1 MPVIRAVLFSSG
13 FHILAIICLVWLA
26 PLLAPK
32 PPPET
37 IQVELYPEGRIL
49 EALLPAEKKR
59 QVVRQALVPEKL
71 KVKDDETLAK
81 LLSAEKQRV
90 REQTQASETGMTANR
105 ANTATS
111 PNQEKPDQAVNEKP
125 KRAEKSTERDPDGYK
140 PVDITDDLRQMNQL
154 EGMSTIG
161 DRLDVKV
168 GSFTALNTDRHLFY
182 SFYSRMEELIRYR
195 WETRVMQAME
205 TLNPALAP
213 RGTTSWET
221 QVEFLLDKHGNV
233 QKAKIM
239 KLSGMPSFDLT
250 GPAAFKDARVIPNPP
265 PEMIQEDG
273 FIHINIAFTVNY
285 NPKWFARGEQN

>member
-13 FHILAIICLVWLA
+13 FHILALLLVVWLA
-26 PLLAPK
+26 PFFAPK
-32 PPPET
+32 APPET

-49 EALLPAEKKR
+49 EALTPEKDRR

-71 KVKDDETLAK
+71 KAPEDETLAK
-81 LLSAEKQRV
+81 LLSQQKQRV
-90 REQTQASETGMTANR
+90 HKETQAPKSGMTANR
-105 ANTATS
+105 DNTPGMNDTQPVKPVS
-111 PNQEKPDQAVNEKP
+111 PKAKNE
-125 KRAEKSTERDPDGYK
+125 ASQERDPDGYK
-140 PVDITDDLRQMNQL
+140 PVDITDDLQEMNRL
-154 EGMSTIG
+154 EGMSTVG

-182 SFYSRMEELIRYR
+182 SFYSRMEELVRFR

-205 TLNPALAP
+205 ALNPAIAP
-213 RGTTSWET
+213 RGTSAWET
-221 QVEFLLDKHGNV
+221 QVEFLLDKQGYV

-250 GPAAFKDARVIPNPP
+250 GVAAFKDARVIPNPP

-273 FIHINIAFTVNY
+273 FIHLTISFTVNY
-285 NPKWFARGEQN
+285 NPKWFARQEEN